1 MPGVQNMSLT
11 NPYSMEAAEIERRR
25 KLYEALQQQSMEP
38 IQQQPTPAGGFAV
51 PIAPTQGL
59 AKIAQ
64 ALAAAYGQYKTGE
77 SEKALGERK
86 NKAVTEALNDM
97 PQPRQ
102 ETTYS
107 PFDMASVGQD
117 MPGEAPIAGLT
128 NEQTRTVQPTM
139 RDNAS
144 WLGRLSQIDP
154 AATAI
159 GSSMLTMKQK
169 EDENALNRQSKTMD
183 RIMQLDAIAA
193 NAALSR
199 EERAA
204 RASEAATLRRDLA
217 ADSDKRAREMQTSQQ
232 TFLAQQRRE
241 GAADRRANMPVQ
253 PLVQVMGPN
262 NTPTWVERKDAIGK
276 VPAGAGSKAE
286 QVIAGK
292 AEVDSSV
299 ITLKSALDQL
309 SEGGGIT
316 STEKGVISNIG
327 SWAANTPVGQTMGS
341 MGRTTNQK
349 ARDVISQARP
359 LLLRS
364 IMQATGM
371 SARSLDSNAEL
382 KLWLSTATDPT
393 KGYEANIEALN
404 NIAEKY
410 GSGGFLRKGEI
421 KPIRGPDQNKPFGS
435 GAVNPHAGKSD
446 EQIRKELGL

>member
-1 MPGVQNMSLT
+1 MGSIRLASLKKRWESART
-11 NPYSMEAAEIERRR
+11 RLS
-25 KLYEALQQQSMEP
+25 L
-38 IQQQPTPAGGFAV
+38 
-51 PIAPTQGL
+51 
-59 AKIAQ
+59 KILMTCRNRAR
-64 ALAAAYGQYKTGE
+64 
-77 SEKALGERK
+77 SLGERK

-204 RASEAATLRRDLA
+204 RASEAATLRRELA

-299 ITLKSALDQL
+299 ITLKSALPA
-309 SEGGGIT
+309 IT
-316 STEKGVISNIG
+316 
-327 SWAANTPVGQTMGS
+327 W
-341 MGRTTNQK
+341 
-349 ARDVISQARP
+349 
-359 LLLRS
+359 
-364 IMQATGM
+364 
-371 SARSLDSNAEL
+371 SALEPA
-382 KLWLSTATDPT
+382 
-393 KGYEANIEALN
+393 
-404 NIAEKY
+404 
-410 GSGGFLRKGEI
+410 
-421 KPIRGPDQNKPFGS
+421 
-435 GAVNPHAGKSD
+435 
-446 EQIRKELGL
+446 